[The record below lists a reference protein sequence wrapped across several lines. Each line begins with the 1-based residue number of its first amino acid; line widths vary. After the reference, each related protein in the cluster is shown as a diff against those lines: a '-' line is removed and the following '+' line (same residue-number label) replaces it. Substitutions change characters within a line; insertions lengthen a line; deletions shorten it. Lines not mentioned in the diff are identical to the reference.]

1 MKEAIKVML
10 VDDHAILRE
19 GLASLLE
26 KQPDLVVV
34 GEAESGEES
43 LAQADRLRPD
53 VVIMDIKLQGI
64 SGIEACRMLKERF
77 PATKVILLSMY
88 EDYGYVSRAL
98 QVDADGY
105 LLKKV
110 AGFELVDAVRK
121 VMRGERAFSP
131 QVLEAIVE
139 IAREGTSARDGSRLD
154 LLSSR
159 EYDVLALMSEGMSNK
174 QIATRLHISP
184 KTVEKVVSGIYR
196 KLGVDSRTA
205 AVRYFLRA
213 RGGSEG

>member
-77 PATKVILLSMY
+77 PATK
-88 EDYGYVSRAL
+88 
-98 QVDADGY
+98 
-105 LLKKV
+105 
-110 AGFELVDAVRK
+110 
-121 VMRGERAFSP
+121 
-131 QVLEAIVE
+131 
-139 IAREGTSARDGSRLD
+139 
-154 LLSSR
+154 
-159 EYDVLALMSEGMSNK
+159 
-174 QIATRLHISP
+174 
-184 KTVEKVVSGIYR
+184 
-196 KLGVDSRTA
+196 
-205 AVRYFLRA
+205 
-213 RGGSEG
+213 